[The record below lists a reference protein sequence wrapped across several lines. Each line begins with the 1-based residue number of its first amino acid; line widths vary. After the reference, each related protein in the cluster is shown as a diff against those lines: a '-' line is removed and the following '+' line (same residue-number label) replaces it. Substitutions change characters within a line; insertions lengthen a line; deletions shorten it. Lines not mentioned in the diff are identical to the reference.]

1 MLQYVRSSLGR
12 GLQFRVCVVLQLRAC
27 VDQERITLKMSL
39 VLDVPTRWN
48 SAYLILEITLKYQK
62 AFEQLEE
69 RQAQFTCELVLGP

>member
-27 VDQERITLKMSL
+27 VDQERITFKMSL
-39 VLDVPTRWN
+39 VLDVPTSWD